1 MATAP
6 NIEFLNNILE
16 RISDPVILGCVV
28 VLCTAIWAGPA
39 YIKSIGEVI
48 REGRKNKVE
57 VSGNQAILKEKL
69 KKLKDKRLNGKPR
82 GS

>member
-1 MATAP
+1 MAAVP
-6 NIEFLNNILE
+6 DIELLNNILE
-16 RISDPVILGCVV
+16 RISDPIILAIAV

-57 VSGNQAILKEKL
+57 VSGKQAILKEKL
-69 KKLKDKRLNGKPR
+69 KKLKDRRRNER
-82 GS
+82 S